1 MYEFPVPTAIMHY
14 AHTFAL
20 SHLSCTSV
28 SDNTSR
34 VPCPVQSRRQAV
46 AEVRSKT
53 SLAPSA
59 ALHTPHTDDDGL
71 GSTLGG
77 YWELRQRLNQL
88 FADWWLR
95 SDVYRRLNVRALKGV
110 LLHGP
115 TGCGKT
121 ALVQSLAAA
130 SKLNFVEV
138 QAAEVFS
145 PYLGDSEESVRYD
158 FAFCMCYRG
167 TSSC

>member
-1 MYEFPVPTAIMHY
+1 
-14 AHTFAL
+14 
-20 SHLSCTSV
+20 
-28 SDNTSR
+28 
-34 VPCPVQSRRQAV
+34 V

-145 PYLGDSEESVRYD
+145 PYLGDSEESVR
-158 FAFCMCYRG
+158 
-167 TSSC
+167 